1 MFIPLFQFL
10 IVRKVFL
17 MVNNIKS
24 KWNDI
29 ITYLKEESAITG
41 PAIRTFIE
49 PLEIF
54 SYEDGIVTLQIN
66 KETQGDCIDILKFKY
81 NVHIKVAIE
90 VITGEEVEI
99 NYIYKSE
106 AVPTN
111 IKEETLTDKYPYL
124 KSGHSFDTFVTS
136 RSNSMAHAAAVAVAE
151 APTSQVY
158 NPLFLYSGPGL
169 GKTHLMHSIARHI
182 IEHHPELNVLYTTSE
197 EFTNQVIE
205 AIRTNKIK
213 GDTAATT
220 NLRKKYRNV
229 DVLLIDDIQF
239 IIGKE
244 STQIEFFNTFEA
256 LFQANKQ
263 IVISSD
269 KPPRDMDQLDE
280 RYRSRFNSGLPIDIQ
295 PPDYETSM
303 AILKNYQE
311 NEPIKLEN
319 EILNYIATN
328 INSNIRDLEGAYT
341 RVISLSRLTHQ
352 KITMDLA
359 EDALKDI
366 IKPDDSKEITIDF
379 IIRIV
384 TDHFNLA
391 DDAIISKRKQKSIAF
406 PRQIC
411 MYLCKE
417 LTSLSTTDI
426 GEKLGK
432 RDHSTVI
439 HGCTK
444 IEEMLKVDNSLQNTI
459 DAIKKKINP

>member
-1 MFIPLFQFL
+1 MENKIKAQCSE
-10 IVRKVFL
+10 IIAYL
-17 MVNNIKS
+17 M
-24 KWNDI
+24 
-29 ITYLKEESAITG
+29 EESDISK

-49 PLEIF
+49 PLEFF
-54 SYEDGIVTLQIN
+54 SYEDGVITFQIN
-66 KETQGDCIDILKFKY
+66 KETQGDCISLLKSRY

-90 VITGEEVEI
+90 VVIGEEIEI
-99 NYIYKSE
+99 SYIYKSE
-106 AVPTN
+106 SVSSY

-182 IEHHPELNVLYTTSE
+182 IEHHSELNVLYTTSE
-197 EFTNQVIE
+197 DFTNQVIE
-205 AIRTNKIK
+205 AIRTNKKK
-213 GDTAATT
+213 GDTAATA
-220 NLRKKYRNV
+220 NLRKKYRNI
-229 DVLLIDDIQF
+229 DVFLIDDIQF

-256 LFQANKQ
+256 LFQSNKQ

-311 NEPIKLEN
+311 NESVKLDDK
-319 EILNYIATN
+319 ILSYIATN
-328 INSNIRDLEGAYT
+328 IRSNIRDLEGAYK
-341 RVISLSRLTHQ
+341 RVIFSSKLHR
-352 KITMDLA
+352 KEITLDLA

-366 IKPDDSKEITIDF
+366 IRPDDAREITVDF
-379 IIRIV
+379 INKIV

-391 DDAIISKRKQKSIAF
+391 EDAIVSKRKQKSIAF

-417 LTSLSTTDI
+417 FTDLSTTDI
-426 GEKLGK
+426 GEKLGN
-432 RDHSTVI
+432 RDHSTII
-439 HGCTK
+439 HGCDK
-444 IEEMLKVDNSLQNTI
+444 ISEMLKVDKSLQNTI
-459 DAIKKKINP
+459 DILRKKINP

>member
-1 MFIPLFQFL
+1 MEN
-10 IVRKVFL
+10 K
-17 MVNNIKS
+17 IKAQWS
-24 KWNDI
+24 DI
-29 ITYLKEESAITG
+29 ITYLKEKSGITG
-41 PAIRTFIE
+41 PAVRTFIE
-49 PLEIF
+49 PLVIHSFENGVLTFKI
-54 SYEDGIVTLQIN
+54 D
-66 KETQGDCIDILKFKY
+66 KETQGDCIDILKSRY
-81 NVHIKVAIE
+81 NIHIKVAIE
-90 VITGEEVEI
+90 VVTGEEVDI
-99 NYIYKSE
+99 NYIYQTE
-106 AVPTN
+106 AVSSY

-124 KSGHSFDTFVTS
+124 KSGHSFDTFVIS

-151 APTSQVY
+151 APTSQIY
-158 NPLFLYSGPGL
+158 NPLFLYSNSGL

-182 IEHHPELNVLYTTSE
+182 IENNPELNVLYTTSE
-197 EFTNQVIE
+197 DFTNQVIE
-205 AIRTNKIK
+205 AIRTNKKK

-220 NLRKKYRNV
+220 NLRKKFRNV

-280 RYRSRFNSGLPIDIQ
+280 RYRSRFNSGLPVDIQ

-311 NEPIKLEN
+311 NESVKLDDN
-319 EILNYIATN
+319 ILSYIATN
-328 INSNIRDLEGAYT
+328 IRSNIRDLEGAYKK
-341 RVISLSRLTHQ
+341 IIFLSKLTHQ
-352 KITMDLA
+352 NITLSLA

-366 IKPDDSKEITIDF
+366 IKPDNAREISVEF
-379 IIRIV
+379 IIQIV
-384 TDHFNLA
+384 TDHFNLSE
-391 DDAIISKRKQKSIAF
+391 DAIVSKRRQNNVVV

-417 LTSLSTTDI
+417 LTNLSTTEI

-439 HGCTK
+439 HGCSK
-444 IEEMLKVDNSLQNTI
+444 IEEKRKVDNNLQNTI
-459 DAIKKKINP
+459 DILTKKINP

>member
-1 MFIPLFQFL
+1 MEE
-10 IVRKVFL
+10 K
-17 MVNNIKS
+17 IKAQWS
-24 KWNDI
+24 SI
-29 ITYLKEESAITG
+29 IRYLKDESGITG
-41 PAIRTFIE
+41 PAVRTFIE
-49 PLEIF
+49 PLELY
-54 SYEDGIVTLQIN
+54 SYKNGVITFQIN
-66 KETQGDCIDILKFKY
+66 KETQGDCINILKSKY

-90 VITGEEVEI
+90 VFTGEEVEI
-99 NYIYKSE
+99 DYIYKEES
-106 AVPTN
+106 VSTYL
-111 IKEETLTDKYPYL
+111 KEDSLTDKYPYL

-136 RSNSMAHAAAVAVAE
+136 RSNSMAYAAAIAVAE

-158 NPLFLYSGPGL
+158 NPLFLYSGSGL

-182 IEHHPELNVLYTTSE
+182 LEYRPELNVLYTTSE
-197 EFTNQVIE
+197 DFTNQVIE
-205 AIRTNKIK
+205 AIRTNKKK

-256 LFQANKQ
+256 LFQADKQ

-311 NEPIKLEN
+311 NESIKLEDK
-319 EILNYIATN
+319 ILSYIATN
-328 INSNIRDLEGAYT
+328 IKSNIRDLEGAYKK
-341 RVISLSRLTHQ
+341 VIFLSKLTHQ
-352 KITMDLA
+352 DITLELA

-366 IKPDDSKEITIDF
+366 IKPNDTREITVDF
-379 IIRIV
+379 IVQIV
-384 TDHFNLA
+384 TDHFNLTE
-391 DDAIISKRKQKSIAF
+391 DAIVSKRRQNSVAY

-417 LTSLSTTDI
+417 LTGLSTTEI
-426 GEKLGK
+426 GEKLGN

-439 HGCTK
+439 HGCSK
-444 IEEMLKVDNSLQNTI
+444 IEEKLKVDNNLQNTVEI
-459 DAIKKKINP
+459 LKKKINP

>member
-1 MFIPLFQFL
+1 MENKIKARWSE
-10 IVRKVFL
+10 IIAYL
-17 MVNNIKS
+17 M
-24 KWNDI
+24 
-29 ITYLKEESAITG
+29 EESDISK

-49 PLEIF
+49 PLEFF
-54 SYEDGIVTLQIN
+54 SYDGGVITFQIN
-66 KETQGDCIDILKFKY
+66 KETQGDCISLLRSRY

-90 VITGEEVEI
+90 VVIGEEIEI
-99 NYIYKSE
+99 SYIYKSE
-106 AVPTN
+106 SVSSY

-197 EFTNQVIE
+197 DFTNQVIE
-205 AIRTNKIK
+205 AIRTNKKK
-213 GDTAATT
+213 GDTAATA
-220 NLRKKYRNV
+220 NLRKKYRNI
-229 DVLLIDDIQF
+229 DVFLIDDIQF

-256 LFQANKQ
+256 LFQSNKQ

-311 NEPIKLEN
+311 NESVKLDDK
-319 EILNYIATN
+319 ILSYIATN
-328 INSNIRDLEGAYT
+328 IRSNIRDLEGAYK
-341 RVISLSRLTHQ
+341 RVIFSSKLHR
-352 KITMDLA
+352 KEITLDLA

-366 IKPDDSKEITIDF
+366 IRPDDAREITVDF
-379 IIRIV
+379 INKIV

-391 DDAIISKRKQKSIAF
+391 EDAIVSKRKQKSIAF

-417 LTSLSTTDI
+417 FTDLSTTDI
-426 GEKLGK
+426 GEKLGN
-432 RDHSTVI
+432 RDHLQLSTVA
-439 HGCTK
+439 TK
-444 IEEMLKVDNSLQNTI
+444 YQKC
-459 DAIKKKINP
+459 

>member
-1 MFIPLFQFL
+1 MENEI
-10 IVRKVFL
+10 KTKW
-17 MVNNIKS
+17 NNI
-24 KWNDI
+24 I
-29 ITYLKEESAITG
+29 AYLKEESAITG

-49 PLEIF
+49 PLEVF
-54 SYEDGIVTLQIN
+54 SFEDGIVTFQIN
-66 KETQGDCIDILKFKY
+66 KETQGDCIDILKSKY

-90 VITGEEVEI
+90 VVTGQEVEI
-99 NYIYKSE
+99 DYIYKTES
-106 AVPTN
+106 VSSY

-136 RSNSMAHAAAVAVAE
+136 RSNSMAYAAAVAVAE

-158 NPLFLYSGPGL
+158 NPLFLYSGSGL

-182 IEHHPELNVLYTTSE
+182 IENRPELNVLYTTSE
-197 EFTNQVIE
+197 DFTNQVVE
-205 AIRTNKIK
+205 AIRTNKKK

-220 NLRKKYRNV
+220 NLRKKYRYV

-256 LFQANKQ
+256 LFQADKQ

-311 NEPIKLEN
+311 NESIKLEDK
-319 EILNYIATN
+319 ILSYIATN
-328 INSNIRDLEGAYT
+328 IKSNIRDLEGAYKK
-341 RVISLSRLTHQ
+341 VIFLSKLTHQ
-352 KITMDLA
+352 EITLALA

-366 IKPDDSKEITIDF
+366 IKPNDSKEITVDYINK
-379 IIRIV
+379 IV
-384 TDHFNLA
+384 TDHYNLA
-391 DDAIISKRKQKSIAF
+391 EDAIISKRKQKSIAF

-417 LTSLSTTDI
+417 LTGLSTTDI
-426 GEKLGK
+426 GEKLGN

-459 DAIKKKINP
+459 DILMKKINP

>member
-1 MFIPLFQFL
+1 MENTIEA
-10 IVRKVFL
+10 
-17 MVNNIKS
+17 
-24 KWNDI
+24 KWDDI
-29 ITYLKEESAITG
+29 ITHLKDESSITG

-54 SYEDGIVTLQIN
+54 SYDDGVVTFQIN
-66 KETQGDCIDILKFKY
+66 KEIQGDCIDILQSKY

-90 VITGEEVEI
+90 VVTGENVEI
-99 NYIYKSE
+99 RYIYRTE
-106 AVPTN
+106 AVPTY
-111 IKEETLTDKYPYL
+111 IKEENLTDKYPYL

-151 APTSQVY
+151 APTSQIY
-158 NPLFLYSGPGL
+158 NPLFLYSDSGL

-182 IEHHPELNVLYTTSE
+182 IEHHAELNVLYTTSE
-197 EFTNQVIE
+197 DFTNQVIE
-205 AIRTNKIK
+205 AIRTNKKK

-256 LFQANKQ
+256 LYQANKQ

-280 RYRSRFNSGLPIDIQ
+280 RYRSRFNSGLPVDIQ

-311 NEPIKLEN
+311 NESVKLEDK
-319 EILNYIATN
+319 ILSYIATN
-328 INSNIRDLEGAYT
+328 IRSNIRDLEGAYKK
-341 RVISLSRLTHQ
+341 VIFLSKLTHQ
-352 KITMDLA
+352 EITLSLA

-366 IKPDDSKEITIDF
+366 IKPNDSREITVDF
-379 IIRIV
+379 IVQIV

-391 DDAIISKRKQKSIAF
+391 EDAIISKRRQNSVVF

-417 LTSLSTTDI
+417 LTDLSTTDI
-426 GEKLGK
+426 GAELGN

-439 HGCTK
+439 HGCAK
-444 IEEMLKVDNSLQNTI
+444 IEEKLKVDNNLQKTI
-459 DAIKKKINP
+459 QILKKKINP

>member
-1 MFIPLFQFL
+1 M
-10 IVRKVFL
+10 K
-17 MVNNIKS
+17 NKIKAQWS
-24 KWNDI
+24 DI
-29 ITYLKEESAITG
+29 IAYLMEESDISK

-49 PLEIF
+49 PLEVY
-54 SYEDGIVTLQIN
+54 SYENGVITFQIN
-66 KETQGDCIDILKFKY
+66 KETQGDCISLLKSRY
-81 NVHIKVAIE
+81 NVHIKVAVE
-90 VITGEEVEI
+90 VVIGEEVEI
-99 NYIYKSE
+99 SYIYKTES
-106 AVPTN
+106 VPTY

-197 EFTNQVIE
+197 DFTNQVIE
-205 AIRTNKIK
+205 AIRTNKKK

-220 NLRKKYRNV
+220 NLRKKFRNV

-311 NEPIKLEN
+311 NESVKLDDK
-319 EILNYIATN
+319 ILSYIATN
-328 INSNIRDLEGAYT
+328 IKSNIRDLEGAYK
-341 RVISLSRLTHQ
+341 RVIFSSKLNR
-352 KITMDLA
+352 KEITLELA

-366 IKPDDSKEITIDF
+366 IRPNDSREITVDYINK
-379 IIRIV
+379 IV

-391 DDAIISKRKQKSIAF
+391 EDAINSKRKNKQIAF

-417 LTSLSTTDI
+417 YTDLSTTDI
-426 GEKLGK
+426 GEKLGN
-432 RDHSTVI
+432 RDHSTVM
-439 HGCTK
+439 HGCNK
-444 IEEMLKVDNSLQNTI
+444 ISELLKVDNNLQNTI
-459 DAIKKKINP
+459 DILKKKINP

>member
-1 MFIPLFQFL
+1 MEN
-10 IVRKVFL
+10 K
-17 MVNNIKS
+17 IKAQWS
-24 KWNDI
+24 NI
-29 ITYLKEESAITG
+29 ITYLKEKSGITG

-54 SYEDGIVTLQIN
+54 SYENGVVTFKID
-66 KETQGDCIDILKFKY
+66 KETQGDCIDILKSRY
-81 NVHIKVAIE
+81 NIHIKVAVE
-90 VITGEEVEI
+90 VITGEEVDI
-99 NYIYKSE
+99 DYIYDSKSI
-106 AVPTN
+106 PSY

-124 KSGHSFDTFVTS
+124 KSGHSFDTFVIS

-151 APTSQVY
+151 APTSQIY
-158 NPLFLYSGPGL
+158 NPLFLYSNSGL

-182 IEHHPELNVLYTTSE
+182 IENSPELNVLYTTSE
-197 EFTNQVIE
+197 DFTNQVIE
-205 AIRTNKIK
+205 AIRTNKKK

-220 NLRKKYRNV
+220 NLRKKFRNV

-280 RYRSRFNSGLPIDIQ
+280 RYRSRFNSGLPVDIQ

-311 NEPIKLEN
+311 NESVKLEDN
-319 EILNYIATN
+319 ILSYIATN
-328 INSNIRDLEGAYT
+328 IRSNIRDLEGAYKK
-341 RVISLSRLTHQ
+341 IIFLSKLTHQ
-352 KITMDLA
+352 KITLELA

-366 IKPDDSKEITIDF
+366 IKPDNAREISVEF
-379 IIRIV
+379 IIQIV
-384 TDHFNLA
+384 TDHFNLSE
-391 DDAIISKRKQKSIAF
+391 DAIVSKRRQNNVVV

-417 LTSLSTTDI
+417 LTNLSTTDI

-439 HGCTK
+439 HGCSK
-444 IEEMLKVDNSLQNTI
+444 IEEKLQVDNNLKNVI
-459 DAIKKKINP
+459 DVLKKKINP

>member
-1 MFIPLFQFL
+1 M
-10 IVRKVFL
+10 K
-17 MVNNIKS
+17 NKIKARWS
-24 KWNDI
+24 DI
-29 ITYLKEESAITG
+29 IAYLMEESDISK

-49 PLEIF
+49 PLEVY
-54 SYEDGIVTLQIN
+54 SYKDGVITFQIN
-66 KETQGDCIDILKFKY
+66 KETQGDCISLLKSRY

-90 VITGEEVEI
+90 VVIGEEVEI
-99 NYIYKSE
+99 SYIYKTES
-106 AVPTN
+106 VSTY

-182 IEHHPELNVLYTTSE
+182 IEHYPELNVLYTTSE
-197 EFTNQVIE
+197 DFTNQVIE
-205 AIRTNKIK
+205 AIRTNKKK

-220 NLRKKYRNV
+220 NLRKKFRNV

-311 NEPIKLEN
+311 NESVKLDDK
-319 EILNYIATN
+319 ILSYIATN
-328 INSNIRDLEGAYT
+328 IKSNIRDLEGAYK
-341 RVISLSRLTHQ
+341 RVIFSSKLNR
-352 KITMDLA
+352 KEITLELA

-366 IKPDDSKEITIDF
+366 IRPNDSREITVDYINK
-379 IIRIV
+379 IV

-391 DDAIISKRKQKSIAF
+391 EDAIVSKRKNKQIAF

-417 LTSLSTTDI
+417 YTELSTTDI
-426 GEKLGK
+426 GEKLGN
-432 RDHSTVI
+432 RDHSTVM
-439 HGCTK
+439 HGCNK
-444 IEEMLKVDNSLQNTI
+444 ISELLKVDNNLQNTI
-459 DAIKKKINP
+459 DILKKKINP

>member
-1 MFIPLFQFL
+1 ME
-10 IVRKVFL
+10 
-17 MVNNIKS
+17 NTIKA

-29 ITYLKEESAITG
+29 ITHLMEESSITG

-49 PLEIF
+49 PLQIF
-54 SYEDGIVTLQIN
+54 SFNDGVVTFEID
-66 KETQGDCIDILKFKY
+66 KETQGDCKKILESKY

-90 VITGEEVEI
+90 VVTGEKVEI
-99 NYIYKSE
+99 KYIYHTES
-106 AVPTN
+106 VPTY

-151 APTSQVY
+151 APTSQIY
-158 NPLFLYSGPGL
+158 NPLFLYSDSGL

-182 IEHHPELNVLYTTSE
+182 IEHHAELNVLYTTSE
-197 EFTNQVIE
+197 DFTNQVIE
-205 AIRTNKIK
+205 AIRTNKKK

-220 NLRKKYRNV
+220 NLRKKFRNV

-256 LFQANKQ
+256 LYQANKQ

-280 RYRSRFNSGLPIDIQ
+280 RYRSRFNSGLPVDIQ

-311 NEPIKLEN
+311 NETVKLEDK
-319 EILNYIATN
+319 ILSYIATN
-328 INSNIRDLEGAYT
+328 IRSNIRDLEGAYKK
-341 RVISLSRLTHQ
+341 VIFLSKLTHQ
-352 KITMDLA
+352 EITLTLA
-359 EDALKDI
+359 EEALKDI
-366 IKPDDSKEITIDF
+366 IKPNDSREITVDF
-379 IIRIV
+379 IVQIV

-391 DDAIISKRKQKSIAF
+391 EDAILSKRRQNSVVF

-417 LTSLSTTDI
+417 LTDLSTTDI
-426 GEKLGK
+426 GAKLGN

-439 HGCTK
+439 HGCAK
-444 IEEMLKVDNSLQNTI
+444 IEEKLKVDNSLQKTI
-459 DAIKKKINP
+459 QVLKKKINP

>member
-1 MFIPLFQFL
+1 MENKIKARWSE
-10 IVRKVFL
+10 IIAYL
-17 MVNNIKS
+17 M
-24 KWNDI
+24 
-29 ITYLKEESAITG
+29 EESDISK

-49 PLEIF
+49 PLEFF
-54 SYEDGIVTLQIN
+54 SYDGGVITFQIN
-66 KETQGDCIDILKFKY
+66 KETQGDCISLLKSRY

-90 VITGEEVEI
+90 VVIGEEVEI
-99 NYIYKSE
+99 SYIYKSE
-106 AVPTN
+106 SVSSY

-197 EFTNQVIE
+197 DFTNQVIE
-205 AIRTNKIK
+205 AIRTNKKK
-213 GDTAATT
+213 GDTAATA
-220 NLRKKYRNV
+220 NLRKKYRNI
-229 DVLLIDDIQF
+229 DVFLIDDIQF

-256 LFQANKQ
+256 LFQSNKQ

-311 NEPIKLEN
+311 NESVKLDDK
-319 EILNYIATN
+319 ILSYIATN
-328 INSNIRDLEGAYT
+328 IRSNIRDLEGAYK
-341 RVISLSRLTHQ
+341 RVIFSSKLHR
-352 KITMDLA
+352 KEITLDLA

-366 IKPDDSKEITIDF
+366 IRPDDAREITVDF
-379 IIRIV
+379 INKIV

-391 DDAIISKRKQKSIAF
+391 EDAIVSKRKQKSIAF

-417 LTSLSTTDI
+417 FTDLSTTDI
-426 GEKLGK
+426 GERLGN
-432 RDHSTVI
+432 RDHSTII
-439 HGCTK
+439 HGCEK
-444 IEEMLKVDNSLQNTI
+444 ISEMLKVDKSLQNTI
-459 DAIKKKINP
+459 DILRKKINP

>member
-1 MFIPLFQFL
+1 MENKIKAQWSE
-10 IVRKVFL
+10 IIAYL
-17 MVNNIKS
+17 M
-24 KWNDI
+24 
-29 ITYLKEESAITG
+29 EESDISK

-49 PLEIF
+49 PLEFF
-54 SYEDGIVTLQIN
+54 SYDDGVITFQIN
-66 KETQGDCIDILKFKY
+66 KETQGDCISLLKSRY

-90 VITGEEVEI
+90 VVIGEEIEI
-99 NYIYKSE
+99 SYIYKSE
-106 AVPTN
+106 SVSSY

-182 IEHHPELNVLYTTSE
+182 LEHHPELNVLYTTSE
-197 EFTNQVIE
+197 DFTNQVIE
-205 AIRTNKIK
+205 AIRTNKKK
-213 GDTAATT
+213 GDTAATA
-220 NLRKKYRNV
+220 NLRKKYRNI
-229 DVLLIDDIQF
+229 DVFLIDDIQF

-256 LFQANKQ
+256 LFQSNKQ

-311 NEPIKLEN
+311 NESVKLDDK
-319 EILNYIATN
+319 ILSYIATN
-328 INSNIRDLEGAYT
+328 IRSNIRDLEGAYK
-341 RVISLSRLTHQ
+341 RVIFSSKLHR
-352 KITMDLA
+352 KEITLDLA

-366 IKPDDSKEITIDF
+366 IRPDDAREITVDF
-379 IIRIV
+379 INKIV

-391 DDAIISKRKQKSIAF
+391 EDAIVSKRKQKSIAF

-417 LTSLSTTDI
+417 FTDLSTTDI
-426 GEKLGK
+426 GEKLGN
-432 RDHSTVI
+432 RDHSTII
-439 HGCTK
+439 HGCDK
-444 IEEMLKVDNSLQNTI
+444 ISELLKVDKSLQNTI
-459 DAIKKKINP
+459 DILRKKINP

>member
-1 MFIPLFQFL
+1 MEN
-10 IVRKVFL
+10 K
-17 MVNNIKS
+17 IKS
-24 KWNDI
+24 QWGNI

-49 PLEIF
+49 PLEFF
-54 SYEDGIVTLQIN
+54 SYSEGILTFQIN
-66 KETQGDCIDILKFKY
+66 KEIQGDCIDILKSKY

-90 VITGEEVEI
+90 VITGEEIEI
-99 NYIYKSE
+99 NYIYKTES
-106 AVPTN
+106 VPTY
-111 IKEETLTDKYPYL
+111 IKEEKLTDKYPYL

-136 RSNSMAHAAAVAVAE
+136 RSNSMAYAAAVAVAE

-158 NPLFLYSGPGL
+158 NPLFLYSGSGL

-182 IEHHPELNVLYTTSE
+182 LENHSDLNVLYTTSE
-197 EFTNQVIE
+197 DFTNQVIE
-205 AIRTNKIK
+205 AIRTNKKK

-256 LFQANKQ
+256 LFQSDKQ

-280 RYRSRFNSGLPIDIQ
+280 RYRSRFNSGLPVDIQ

-311 NEPIKLEN
+311 IESVKLEDT
-319 EILNYIATN
+319 ILSYIATN
-328 INSNIRDLEGAYT
+328 IRSNIRDLEGAYKKIIFLSKLT
-341 RVISLSRLTHQ
+341 RQ
-352 KITMDLA
+352 EITLALA
-359 EDALKDI
+359 EEALKDI
-366 IKPDDSKEITIDF
+366 IKPDDSKEITVDYINK
-379 IIRIV
+379 IV

-391 DDAIISKRKQKSIAF
+391 EEALISKRKQKSIAH

-417 LTSLSTTDI
+417 LTGLSTTEI
-426 GEKLGK
+426 GEKLGN

-439 HGCTK
+439 HGYNK
-444 IEEMLKVDNSLQNTI
+444 IEELLKVDKSLENTI
-459 DAIKKKINP
+459 NIIMKKINP

>member
-1 MFIPLFQFL
+1 MENKIKARWSE
-10 IVRKVFL
+10 IIAYL
-17 MVNNIKS
+17 M
-24 KWNDI
+24 
-29 ITYLKEESAITG
+29 EESDISK

-49 PLEIF
+49 PLEFF
-54 SYEDGIVTLQIN
+54 SYDGGVITFQIN
-66 KETQGDCIDILKFKY
+66 KETQGDCISLLKSRY

-90 VITGEEVEI
+90 VVIGEEVEI
-99 NYIYKSE
+99 SYIYKSE
-106 AVPTN
+106 SASSY

-197 EFTNQVIE
+197 DFTNQVIE
-205 AIRTNKIK
+205 AIRTNKKK
-213 GDTAATT
+213 GDTAATA
-220 NLRKKYRNV
+220 NLRKKYRNI
-229 DVLLIDDIQF
+229 DVFLIDDIQF

-256 LFQANKQ
+256 LFQSNKQ

-311 NEPIKLEN
+311 NESVKLDDK
-319 EILNYIATN
+319 ILSYIATN
-328 INSNIRDLEGAYT
+328 IRSNIRDLEGAYK
-341 RVISLSRLTHQ
+341 RVIFSSKLHR
-352 KITMDLA
+352 KEITLDLA

-366 IKPDDSKEITIDF
+366 IRPDDAREITVDF
-379 IIRIV
+379 INKIV

-391 DDAIISKRKQKSIAF
+391 EDAIVSKRKQKSIAF

-417 LTSLSTTDI
+417 FTDLSTTDI
-426 GEKLGK
+426 GEKLGN
-432 RDHSTVI
+432 RDHSTII
-439 HGCTK
+439 HGCEK
-444 IEEMLKVDNSLQNTI
+444 ISEMLKVDKSLQNTI
-459 DAIKKKINP
+459 DILRKKINP

>member
-1 MFIPLFQFL
+1 M
-10 IVRKVFL
+10 K
-17 MVNNIKS
+17 NKIKAQWS
-24 KWNDI
+24 DI
-29 ITYLKEESAITG
+29 IAYLMEESDISK

-49 PLEIF
+49 PLEVY
-54 SYEDGIVTLQIN
+54 SYKDGVVTLQID
-66 KETQGDCIDILKFKY
+66 KETQGDCIGLLKSRY
-81 NVHIKVAIE
+81 NIHIKVAIE
-90 VITGEEVEI
+90 VVIGEEVEI
-99 NYIYKSE
+99 SYIYKSE
-106 AVPTN
+106 AVPTY

-136 RSNSMAHAAAVAVAE
+136 QSNSMAHAAAVAVAE

-182 IEHHPELNVLYTTSE
+182 IEHYPELNVLYTTSE
-197 EFTNQVIE
+197 DFTNQVIE
-205 AIRTNKIK
+205 AIRTNKKK
-213 GDTAATT
+213 GDTAVTT

-269 KPPRDMDQLDE
+269 KPPRDMEQLDE

-311 NEPIKLEN
+311 NESVKLDDK
-319 EILNYIATN
+319 ILSYIATN
-328 INSNIRDLEGAYT
+328 IKSNIRDLEGAYK
-341 RVISLSRLTHQ
+341 RVIFSSKLNH
-352 KITMDLA
+352 KEITLELA

-366 IKPDDSKEITIDF
+366 IRPNDSREITVDYINK
-379 IIRIV
+379 IV

-391 DDAIISKRKQKSIAF
+391 EDAINSKRKNKQIAF

-417 LTSLSTTDI
+417 LTELSTTDI
-426 GEKLGK
+426 GEKLGN
-432 RDHSTVI
+432 RDHSTVM
-439 HGCTK
+439 HGCNK
-444 IEEMLKVDNSLQNTI
+444 ISELIKVDNNLQNTI
-459 DAIKKKINP
+459 DILKKKINP

>member
-1 MFIPLFQFL
+1 MENKIKAQWSE
-10 IVRKVFL
+10 IIAYL
-17 MVNNIKS
+17 M
-24 KWNDI
+24 
-29 ITYLKEESAITG
+29 EESDISK

-49 PLEIF
+49 PLEFF
-54 SYEDGIVTLQIN
+54 SYDDGVITFQIN
-66 KETQGDCIDILKFKY
+66 KETQGDCISLLKSRY

-90 VITGEEVEI
+90 VVIGEEIEI
-99 NYIYKSE
+99 SYIYKNES
-106 AVPTN
+106 VSSY

-182 IEHHPELNVLYTTSE
+182 LEHHPELNVLYTTSE
-197 EFTNQVIE
+197 DFTNQVIE
-205 AIRTNKIK
+205 AIRTNKKK
-213 GDTAATT
+213 GDTAATA
-220 NLRKKYRNV
+220 NLRKKYRNI
-229 DVLLIDDIQF
+229 DVFLIDDIQF

-256 LFQANKQ
+256 LFQSNKQ

-311 NEPIKLEN
+311 NESVKLDDK
-319 EILNYIATN
+319 ILSYIATN
-328 INSNIRDLEGAYT
+328 IRSNIRDLEGAYK
-341 RVISLSRLTHQ
+341 RVIFSSKLHR
-352 KITMDLA
+352 KEITLDLA

-366 IKPDDSKEITIDF
+366 IRPDDAREITVDF
-379 IIRIV
+379 INKIV

-391 DDAIISKRKQKSIAF
+391 EDAIVSKRKQKSIAF

-417 LTSLSTTDI
+417 FTDLSTTDI
-426 GEKLGK
+426 GEKLGN
-432 RDHSTVI
+432 RDHSTII
-439 HGCTK
+439 HGCDK
-444 IEEMLKVDNSLQNTI
+444 ISEMLKVDKSLQNTI
-459 DAIKKKINP
+459 DILRKKINP

>member
-1 MFIPLFQFL
+1 MEN
-10 IVRKVFL
+10 K
-17 MVNNIKS
+17 IKAQWS
-24 KWNDI
+24 DI
-29 ITYLKEESAITG
+29 IAYLMEESDISK

-49 PLEIF
+49 PLEFF
-54 SYEDGIVTLQIN
+54 SYEDGVITFQIN
-66 KETQGDCIDILKFKY
+66 KETQGDCISLLKSRY

-90 VITGEEVEI
+90 VVIGEEIEI
-99 NYIYKSE
+99 SYIYKSE
-106 AVPTN
+106 SVSSY

-197 EFTNQVIE
+197 DFTNQVIE
-205 AIRTNKIK
+205 AIRTNKKK
-213 GDTAATT
+213 GDTAATA
-220 NLRKKYRNV
+220 NLRKKYRNI
-229 DVLLIDDIQF
+229 DVFLIDDIQF

-256 LFQANKQ
+256 LFQSNKQ

-311 NEPIKLEN
+311 NESVKLDDK
-319 EILNYIATN
+319 ILSYIATN
-328 INSNIRDLEGAYT
+328 IRSNIRDLEGAYK
-341 RVISLSRLTHQ
+341 RVIFSSKLHR
-352 KITMDLA
+352 KEITLDLA

-366 IKPDDSKEITIDF
+366 IRPDDAREITVDF
-379 IIRIV
+379 INKIV

-391 DDAIISKRKQKSIAF
+391 EDAIVSKRKQKSIAF

-417 LTSLSTTDI
+417 FTDLSTTDI
-426 GEKLGK
+426 GEKLGN
-432 RDHSTVI
+432 RDHSTII
-439 HGCTK
+439 HGCDK
-444 IEEMLKVDNSLQNTI
+444 ISEMLKVDKSLQNTI
-459 DAIKKKINP
+459 DILRKKINP

>member
-1 MFIPLFQFL
+1 M
-10 IVRKVFL
+10 K
-17 MVNNIKS
+17 NTIKAR
-24 KWNDI
+24 WDEI
-29 ITYLKEESAITG
+29 INYLKEEEAITG

-54 SYEDGIVTLQIN
+54 SFEDGIVTLQID
-66 KETQGDCIDILKFKY
+66 KEIQGDCINILKSKY

-90 VITGEEVEI
+90 VVTGEEVKI

-106 AVPTN
+106 SVSSYL
-111 IKEETLTDKYPYL
+111 KEETLTDKYPYL
-124 KSGHSFDTFVTS
+124 KSGNSFDTFVTS
-136 RSNSMAHAAAVAVAE
+136 RSNSMAYAAAVAVAE

-158 NPLFLYSGPGL
+158 NPLFLYSDSGL

-197 EFTNQVIE
+197 DFTNQVIE
-205 AIRTNKIK
+205 AIRTNKKK

-269 KPPRDMDQLDE
+269 KPPRDMEQLDE

-311 NEPIKLEN
+311 NEPYKLEDT
-319 EILNYIATN
+319 ILSYIATN
-328 INSNIRDLEGAYT
+328 IKSNIRDLEGAYKKVIFLRKLT
-341 RVISLSRLTHQ
+341 RQ
-352 KITMDLA
+352 EITLELV
-359 EDALKDI
+359 EDALKDM
-366 IKPDDSKEITIDF
+366 IKPNDSREVTAEF
-379 IIRIV
+379 IIQIV
-384 TDHFNLA
+384 TDHFNLTE
-391 DDAIISKRKQKSIAF
+391 DAIVSKRRQNSVVL

-417 LTSLSTTDI
+417 LTELSTTDI
-426 GEKLGK
+426 GEKLGN

-444 IEEMLKVDNSLQNTI
+444 IEDNLKVDSNLQKTI
-459 DAIKKKINP
+459 ETLKKKINP

>member
-1 MFIPLFQFL
+1 M
-10 IVRKVFL
+10 K
-17 MVNNIKS
+17 NKIKAQWS
-24 KWNDI
+24 DI
-29 ITYLKEESAITG
+29 IAYLMEESDISK

-49 PLEIF
+49 PLEFF
-54 SYEDGIVTLQIN
+54 SYDGGVITFQIN
-66 KETQGDCIDILKFKY
+66 KETQGDCISLLKSRY

-90 VITGEEVEI
+90 VVIGEEVEI
-99 NYIYKSE
+99 SYIYKSE
-106 AVPTN
+106 SVSSY
-111 IKEETLTDKYPYL
+111 IKAETLTDKYPYL

-197 EFTNQVIE
+197 DFTNQVIE
-205 AIRTNKIK
+205 AIRTNKKK
-213 GDTAATT
+213 GDTAATA
-220 NLRKKYRNV
+220 NLRKKYRNI
-229 DVLLIDDIQF
+229 DVFLIDDIQF

-256 LFQANKQ
+256 LFQSNKQ

-311 NEPIKLEN
+311 NESVKLDDK
-319 EILNYIATN
+319 ILSYIATN
-328 INSNIRDLEGAYT
+328 IRSNIRDLEGAYK
-341 RVISLSRLTHQ
+341 RVIFSSKLHR
-352 KITMDLA
+352 KEITLDLA

-366 IKPDDSKEITIDF
+366 IRPDDAREITVDF
-379 IIRIV
+379 INKIV

-391 DDAIISKRKQKSIAF
+391 EDAIVSKRKQKSIAF

-417 LTSLSTTDI
+417 FTDLSTTDI
-426 GEKLGK
+426 GEKLGN
-432 RDHSTVI
+432 RDHSTII
-439 HGCTK
+439 HGCDK
-444 IEEMLKVDNSLQNTI
+444 ISEMLKVDKSLQNTI
-459 DAIKKKINP
+459 DILRKKINP

>member
-1 MFIPLFQFL
+1 MENTIEA
-10 IVRKVFL
+10 
-17 MVNNIKS
+17 

-29 ITYLKEESAITG
+29 ITHLKEESSITG

-49 PLEIF
+49 PLDIF
-54 SYEDGIVTLQIN
+54 SYDDGVVTFQID
-66 KETQGDCIDILKFKY
+66 KEVQGDCIDILKSKY

-90 VITGEEVEI
+90 VITGENVDI
-99 NYIYKSE
+99 KYIYRTES
-106 AVPTN
+106 VPTY

-151 APTSQVY
+151 APTSQIY
-158 NPLFLYSGPGL
+158 NPLFLYSDSGL

-182 IEHHPELNVLYTTSE
+182 IEHHADLNVLYTTSE
-197 EFTNQVIE
+197 DFTNQVIE
-205 AIRTNKIK
+205 AIRTNKKK

-220 NLRKKYRNV
+220 HLRKKYRNV

-256 LFQANKQ
+256 LYQANKQ

-280 RYRSRFNSGLPIDIQ
+280 RYRSRFNSGLPVDIQ

-311 NEPIKLEN
+311 NESVKLEDK
-319 EILNYIATN
+319 ILSYIATN
-328 INSNIRDLEGAYT
+328 IRSNIRDLEGAYKK
-341 RVISLSRLTHQ
+341 VIFLSKLTHQ
-352 KITMDLA
+352 EITLTLA

-366 IKPDDSKEITIDF
+366 IKPNDSREITVDF
-379 IIRIV
+379 IVQIV

-391 DDAIISKRKQKSIAF
+391 EDAIISKRRQNSVVF

-417 LTSLSTTDI
+417 LTDLSTTDI
-426 GEKLGK
+426 GFKLGN

-439 HGCTK
+439 HGCAK
-444 IEEMLKVDNSLQNTI
+444 IEEKLKVDNNLEKTI
-459 DAIKKKINP
+459 QTLKKKINP

>member
-1 MFIPLFQFL
+1 MENKIKAQWSE
-10 IVRKVFL
+10 IIAYL
-17 MVNNIKS
+17 M
-24 KWNDI
+24 
-29 ITYLKEESAITG
+29 EESDISK

-49 PLEIF
+49 PLEFF
-54 SYEDGIVTLQIN
+54 SYDDGVITFQIN
-66 KETQGDCIDILKFKY
+66 KETQGDCISLLKSRY

-90 VITGEEVEI
+90 VVIGEEIEI
-99 NYIYKSE
+99 SYIYKNES
-106 AVPTN
+106 VSSY

-197 EFTNQVIE
+197 DFTNQVIE
-205 AIRTNKIK
+205 AIRTNKKK
-213 GDTAATT
+213 GDTAATA
-220 NLRKKYRNV
+220 NLRKKYRNI
-229 DVLLIDDIQF
+229 DVFLIDDIQF

-256 LFQANKQ
+256 LFQSNKQ

-311 NEPIKLEN
+311 NESVKLDDK
-319 EILNYIATN
+319 ILSYIATN
-328 INSNIRDLEGAYT
+328 IRSNIRDLEGAYK
-341 RVISLSRLTHQ
+341 RVIFSSKLHR
-352 KITMDLA
+352 KEITLDLA

-366 IKPDDSKEITIDF
+366 IRPDDAREITVDF
-379 IIRIV
+379 INKIV

-391 DDAIISKRKQKSIAF
+391 EDAIVSKRKQKSIAF

-417 LTSLSTTDI
+417 FTDLSTTDI
-426 GEKLGK
+426 GEKLGN
-432 RDHSTVI
+432 RDHSTII
-439 HGCTK
+439 HGCDK
-444 IEEMLKVDNSLQNTI
+444 ISEMLKVDKSLQNTI
-459 DAIKKKINP
+459 DILRKKINP

>member
-1 MFIPLFQFL
+1 MENKIKARWSE
-10 IVRKVFL
+10 IIAYL
-17 MVNNIKS
+17 M
-24 KWNDI
+24 
-29 ITYLKEESAITG
+29 EESDISK

-49 PLEIF
+49 PLEFF
-54 SYEDGIVTLQIN
+54 SYDDGIITFQIN
-66 KETQGDCIDILKFKY
+66 KETQGDCISLLKSRY

-90 VITGEEVEI
+90 VVIGEEVEI
-99 NYIYKSE
+99 SYIYKSE
-106 AVPTN
+106 SVSSY

-197 EFTNQVIE
+197 DFTNQVIE
-205 AIRTNKIK
+205 AIRTNKKK
-213 GDTAATT
+213 GDTAATA
-220 NLRKKYRNV
+220 NLRKKYRNI
-229 DVLLIDDIQF
+229 DVFLIDDIQF

-311 NEPIKLEN
+311 NESVKLDDK
-319 EILNYIATN
+319 ILSYIATN
-328 INSNIRDLEGAYT
+328 IRSNIRDLEGAYK
-341 RVISLSRLTHQ
+341 RVIFSSKLHR
-352 KITMDLA
+352 KEITLDLA

-366 IKPDDSKEITIDF
+366 IRPDDAREITVDF
-379 IIRIV
+379 INKIV

-391 DDAIISKRKQKSIAF
+391 EDAIISKRKQKSIAF

-417 LTSLSTTDI
+417 FTDLSTTDI
-426 GEKLGK
+426 GEKLGN
-432 RDHSTVI
+432 RDHSTII
-439 HGCTK
+439 HGCEK
-444 IEEMLKVDNSLQNTI
+444 ISEMLKVDKSLQNTI
-459 DAIKKKINP
+459 DILRKKINP

>member
-1 MFIPLFQFL
+1 MENKIKAQWSE
-10 IVRKVFL
+10 IIAYL
-17 MVNNIKS
+17 M
-24 KWNDI
+24 
-29 ITYLKEESAITG
+29 EESDISK

-49 PLEIF
+49 PLEFF
-54 SYEDGIVTLQIN
+54 SYEDGVITFQIN
-66 KETQGDCIDILKFKY
+66 KETQGDCISLLKSRY

-90 VITGEEVEI
+90 VVIGEEIEI
-99 NYIYKSE
+99 SYIYKSE
-106 AVPTN
+106 SVSSY

-182 IEHHPELNVLYTTSE
+182 IEHHSELNVLYTTSE
-197 EFTNQVIE
+197 DFTNQVIE
-205 AIRTNKIK
+205 AIRTNKKK
-213 GDTAATT
+213 GDTAATA
-220 NLRKKYRNV
+220 NLRKKYRNI
-229 DVLLIDDIQF
+229 DVFLIDDIQF

-256 LFQANKQ
+256 LFQSNKQ

-311 NEPIKLEN
+311 NESVKLDDK
-319 EILNYIATN
+319 ILSYIATN
-328 INSNIRDLEGAYT
+328 IRSNIRDLEGAYK
-341 RVISLSRLTHQ
+341 RVIFSSKLHR
-352 KITMDLA
+352 KEITLDLA

-366 IKPDDSKEITIDF
+366 IRPDDAREITVDF
-379 IIRIV
+379 INKIV

-391 DDAIISKRKQKSIAF
+391 EDAIVSKRKQKSIAF

-417 LTSLSTTDI
+417 FTDLSTTDI
-426 GEKLGK
+426 GEKLGN
-432 RDHSTVI
+432 RDHSTII
-439 HGCTK
+439 HGCDK
-444 IEEMLKVDNSLQNTI
+444 ISEMLKVDKSLQNTI
-459 DAIKKKINP
+459 DILRKKINH

>member
-1 MFIPLFQFL
+1 MENKIKAQWSE
-10 IVRKVFL
+10 IIAYL
-17 MVNNIKS
+17 M
-24 KWNDI
+24 
-29 ITYLKEESAITG
+29 EESDISK

-49 PLEIF
+49 PLEFF
-54 SYEDGIVTLQIN
+54 SYDDGVITFQIN
-66 KETQGDCIDILKFKY
+66 KETQGDCISLLKSRY

-90 VITGEEVEI
+90 VVIGEEIEI
-99 NYIYKSE
+99 SYIYKSE
-106 AVPTN
+106 SVSSY

-182 IEHHPELNVLYTTSE
+182 LEHHPELNVLYTTSE
-197 EFTNQVIE
+197 DFTNQVIE
-205 AIRTNKIK
+205 AIRTNKKK
-213 GDTAATT
+213 GDTAATA
-220 NLRKKYRNV
+220 NLRKKYRNI
-229 DVLLIDDIQF
+229 DVFLIDDIQF

-256 LFQANKQ
+256 LFQSNKQ

-311 NEPIKLEN
+311 NESVKLDDK
-319 EILNYIATN
+319 ILSYIATN
-328 INSNIRDLEGAYT
+328 IRSNIRDLEGAYK
-341 RVISLSRLTHQ
+341 RVIFSSKLHR
-352 KITMDLA
+352 KEITLDLA

-366 IKPDDSKEITIDF
+366 IRPDDAREITVDF
-379 IIRIV
+379 INKIV

-391 DDAIISKRKQKSIAF
+391 EDAIVSKRKQKSIAF

-417 LTSLSTTDI
+417 FTDLSTTDI
-426 GEKLGK
+426 GEKLGN
-432 RDHSTVI
+432 RDHSTII
-439 HGCTK
+439 HGCDK
-444 IEEMLKVDNSLQNTI
+444 ISEMLKVDKSLQNTI
-459 DAIKKKINP
+459 DILRKKINP

>member
-1 MFIPLFQFL
+1 MEN
-10 IVRKVFL
+10 K
-17 MVNNIKS
+17 IKA
-24 KWNDI
+24 KWSDI

-49 PLEIF
+49 PLEIY
-54 SYEDGIVTLQIN
+54 SYENGIVTLQIN
-66 KETQGDCIDILKFKY
+66 KETQGDCIDILKSKY

-90 VITGEEVEI
+90 VVTGEEVEI
-99 NYIYKSE
+99 SYIYKSE
-106 AVPTN
+106 AVPTY

-124 KSGHSFDTFVTS
+124 KSGHSFDTFVIS

-197 EFTNQVIE
+197 QFTNQVIE

-229 DVLLIDDIQF
+229 DILLIDDIQF

-328 INSNIRDLEGAYT
+328 INSNIRDLEGAYN
-341 RVISLSRLTHQ
+341 RVISMSRLTHQ
-352 KITMDLA
+352 KITMELA

-366 IKPDDSKEITIDF
+366 IKPNDSKEITVDF

-391 DDAIISKRKQKSIAF
+391 DDAIVSKRKQKSIAF

>member
-1 MFIPLFQFL
+1 MEE
-10 IVRKVFL
+10 K
-17 MVNNIKS
+17 IKS
-24 KWNDI
+24 QWDSI
-29 ITYLKEESAITG
+29 ITYLEEESTITG
-41 PAIRTFIE
+41 PAIRTFIK
-49 PLEIF
+49 PLEFF
-54 SYEDGIVTLQIN
+54 SYENGVITFQID
-66 KETQGDCIDILKFKY
+66 KQSQGDCIDMLKSKY

-90 VITGEEVEI
+90 VITGEETEI
-99 NYIYKSE
+99 NYIYKTES
-106 AVPTN
+106 VPTY

-136 RSNSMAHAAAVAVAE
+136 RSNSMAYAAAVAVAE

-158 NPLFLYSGPGL
+158 NPLFLYSGSGL

-197 EFTNQVIE
+197 DFTNQVIE
-205 AIRTNKIK
+205 AIRTNKKK

-256 LFQANKQ
+256 LYQADKQ

-311 NEPIKLEN
+311 NESIKLDDT
-319 EILNYIATN
+319 ILSYIATN
-328 INSNIRDLEGAYT
+328 IKSNIRDLEGAYKKIIFLSKLT
-341 RVISLSRLTHQ
+341 RQEITLS
-352 KITMDLA
+352 LA
-359 EDALKDI
+359 EEALKDI
-366 IKPDDSKEITIDF
+366 IKPNDSKEITVDYINK
-379 IIRIV
+379 IV

-391 DDAIISKRKQKSIAF
+391 EDAINSKRKQKSIAL

-417 LTSLSTTDI
+417 FTGLSTTDI
-426 GEKLGK
+426 GEKLGN

-439 HGCTK
+439 HGCNK
-444 IEEMLKVDNSLQNTI
+444 IEDLLNVDNSLQNTI
-459 DAIKKKINP
+459 DVLIKKINP